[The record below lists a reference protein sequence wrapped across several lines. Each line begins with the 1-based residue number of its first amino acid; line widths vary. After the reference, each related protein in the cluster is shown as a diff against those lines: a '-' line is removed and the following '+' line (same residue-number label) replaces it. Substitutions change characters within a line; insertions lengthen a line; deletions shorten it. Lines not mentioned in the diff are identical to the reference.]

1 MQIIKTILK
10 FTRKVAF
17 IANYSYFLLSTL
29 CNAISYIIFL
39 VNCFYIFFATSFSLK
54 DCFPIFLIFLIKKYK
69 MFVSR
74 FIQSEQ
80 TSCMVFLNQFKIKLL
95 VILFHR
101 KHINYFKNMIIFKGD
116 CFRNKKQTFYMV
128 FKKKEY
134 LLQGNTVTKSTL
146 IRLHQAKSIKHI
158 VMM

>member
-1 MQIIKTILK
+1 
-10 FTRKVAF
+10 
-17 IANYSYFLLSTL
+17 
-29 CNAISYIIFL
+29 
-39 VNCFYIFFATSFSLK
+39 
-54 DCFPIFLIFLIKKYK
+54 

-101 KHINYFKNMIIFKGD
+101 KHINYFQKNKNMIIFKGD

-128 FKKKEY
+128 FKKKES

-158 VMM
+158 VMMQSWEGEGFPSRDYIIYNLGHFETQKLHFKMELFLCFIFGRQR

>member
-1 MQIIKTILK
+1 
-10 FTRKVAF
+10 
-17 IANYSYFLLSTL
+17 
-29 CNAISYIIFL
+29 
-39 VNCFYIFFATSFSLK
+39 
-54 DCFPIFLIFLIKKYK
+54 
-69 MFVSR
+69 
-74 FIQSEQ
+74 
-80 TSCMVFLNQFKIKLL
+80 
-95 VILFHR
+95 
-101 KHINYFKNMIIFKGD
+101 MIIFKGD